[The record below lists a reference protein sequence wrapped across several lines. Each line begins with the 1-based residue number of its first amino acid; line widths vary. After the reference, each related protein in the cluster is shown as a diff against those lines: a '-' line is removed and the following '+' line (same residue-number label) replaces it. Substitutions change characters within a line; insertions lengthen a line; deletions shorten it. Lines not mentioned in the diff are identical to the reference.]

1 MSASPSQV
9 GTTININGRAAIG
22 TLTFLGF
29 ALQLVQVGLLP
40 LLPEMG
46 KSLGAS
52 TVGTS
57 WILTSGLLSGA
68 VFLAVLT
75 RVADLIGKRPVILL
89 ALTLVL
95 IGCVI
100 DSVATTL
107 PLVILGR
114 VLIGAQLPMLALPE
128 AVASDTM
135 TPKRAHTAIFAIHV
149 GTGSG
154 VAGGLL
160 VAALVG
166 TTWHA
171 FFIVSAVTAVLGLA
185 GTIVFVKDS
194 PARAQGGLDVVGA
207 ALLTATMVALV
218 LGFSEGPTWGWDS
231 AAVLALLF
239 GGAALGAAWWLTER
253 AVRVPLIQVSYLT
266 RRDVGVPYA
275 ITFLIAFGIYGSL
288 SAATRLAQTPAA
300 SGYGWGWSTLAIGW
314 FALPQIIAALL
325 GIVALREARRR
336 GLPPVLAVALALIV
350 IGFIAYAFG
359 HGVHALF
366 LTGTGFDGCGLAIAI
381 ASTQLLV
388 VRAVP
393 AVESGIALGLSVVMY
408 AVGNVVGSSVFG
420 VLFASLTNHAGKPTL
435 AAFTTGFI
443 ICGACALAA
452 LGLSVT
458 FLRPRAVVALPE
470 SAGAVAD

>member
-1 MSASPSQV
+1 VSVSPARAS
-9 GTTININGRAAIG
+9 TEININGRAAIG

-40 LLPEMG
+40 LLPAMG

-52 TVGTS
+52 AVGTS

-75 RVADLIGKRPVILL
+75 RLADLIGKRPVILL

-107 PLVILGR
+107 PLIIVGR

-135 TPKRAHTAIFAIHV
+135 EPKRAHTAIFAIHV

-166 TTWHA
+166 TAWHA
-171 FFIVSAVTAVLGLA
+171 FFVVGAVTAVLGIA

-194 PARAQGGLDVVGA
+194 PARAQGGFDFAGA
-207 ALLTATMVALV
+207 ALLTATMVALL

-253 AVRVPLIQVSYLT
+253 AARVPLIQVSYLT

-300 SGYGWGWSTLAIGW
+300 SGYGWGWSPLAVGW

-325 GIVALREARRR
+325 AIVALLAARRH
-336 GLPPVLAVALALIV
+336 GLPPVLTVALAIIV
-350 IGFIAYAFG
+350 IGFVAYAFG
-359 HGVHALF
+359 HGVHAVF
-366 LTGTGFDGCGLAIAI
+366 LAGTGFEGCGLAIAI
-381 ASTQLLV
+381 ATTQLLV

-408 AVGNVVGSSVFG
+408 AVGNSVGSSVFG
-420 VLFASLTNHAGKPTL
+420 VLFASMTNHAGKPTL
-435 AAFTTGFI
+435 AAFTVGFV

-452 LGLSVT
+452 LALCVPL
-458 FLRPRAVVALPE
+458 LRLRAVAPVPA

>member
-128 AVASDTM
+128 AIASDTM

-171 FFIVSAVTAVLGLA
+171 FFIVSAVT
-185 GTIVFVKDS
+185 KP
-194 PARAQGGLDVVGA
+194 PAPYVPP
-207 ALLTATMVALV
+207 
-218 LGFSEGPTWGWDS
+218 GFPTN
-231 AAVLALLF
+231 VMP
-239 GGAALGAAWWLTER
+239 T
-253 AVRVPLIQVSYLT
+253 T
-266 RRDVGVPYA
+266 
-275 ITFLIAFGIYGSL
+275 FGISASRNTVDGS
-288 SAATRLAQTPAA
+288 RFTP
-300 SGYGWGWSTLAIGW
+300 
-314 FALPQIIAALL
+314 
-325 GIVALREARRR
+325 VR
-336 GLPPVLAVALALIV
+336 
-350 IGFIAYAFG
+350 
-359 HGVHALF
+359 
-366 LTGTGFDGCGLAIAI
+366 DGML
-381 ASTQLLV
+381 
-388 VRAVP
+388 
-393 AVESGIALGLSVVMY
+393 
-408 AVGNVVGSSVFG
+408 
-420 VLFASLTNHAGKPTL
+420 
-435 AAFTTGFI
+435 
-443 ICGACALAA
+443 
-452 LGLSVT
+452 
-458 FLRPRAVVALPE
+458 
-470 SAGAVAD
+470 